1 MHENGLGASLRER
14 LALRVNEAA
23 AVTGLSRSTLYV
35 LMRKGA
41 LRSVRV
47 AGRRLIPRDALE
59 ALLQGGK

>member
-1 MHENGLGASLRER
+1 MYENGLGASLRER

>member
-1 MHENGLGASLRER
+1 MYENGLGASLRER
-14 LALRVNEAA
+14 LSLRVNEAA

-47 AGRRLIPRDALE
+47 AGRRLIPRDPLE

>member
-1 MHENGLGASLRER
+1 MYENGLGASLRDR
-14 LALRVNEAA
+14 LSLRVNEAA

>member
-1 MHENGLGASLRER
+1 MYENGLGASLRER
-14 LALRVNEAA
+14 LSLRVNEAA

>member
-1 MHENGLGASLRER
+1 MHENGLGARLSER

>member
-35 LMRKGA
+35 LMRNGA

-59 ALLQGGK
+59 ALFQGGK